1 MENPIGPV
9 CAFTLYHVMDAE
21 GLDLFPISYRHV
33 GTPAHDASKEMAR

>member
-21 GLDLFPISYRHV
+21 GLDLFPISYRQIGATQNRLAEV
-33 GTPAHDASKEMAR
+33 SV

>member
-21 GLDLFPISYRHV
+21 GLDLFPISYRQIGATHNRLAEV
-33 GTPAHDASKEMAR
+33 AV